1 MQATEERRV
10 VDDIP
15 FSFDARSFRAEVR
28 LDATPEL
35 EGELERYL
43 ERALSTVR
51 PSALLCVAFV
61 GDRDGSRVEIGGR
74 WFESEV
80 LAENLAGIHRV
91 FAYVATCGPEIYDLD
106 ISDLDP
112 FASFWHDTLKTRAVR
127 TAASHVCELTKT
139 TYGIERLSS
148 MNPGSGDVDVWP
160 IRQQAPLFEVLG
172 DVEGAI
178 GVRLTESYL
187 MVPDKS
193 VSGVFFPSDT
203 SYVNCQSCTRAI
215 CPDRRAPY
223 RARA

>member
-15 FSFDARSFRAEVR
+15 FSFDPRSFRAEVR

-43 ERALSTVR
+43 ERALAVVR
-51 PSALLCVAFV
+51 PCALVCVAFV
-61 GDRDGSRVEIGGR
+61 GEREGSRVHMGGQ

-80 LAENLAGIHRV
+80 LAANLADIHRV
-91 FAYVATCGPEIYDLD
+91 FAYVATCGPEIYELD

-112 FASFWHDTLKTRAVR
+112 FASFWHDTLKTRVVR
-127 TAASHVCELTKT
+127 AASTHLCELVKT

-160 IRQQAPLFEVLG
+160 IDQQRPLFDLLG

-178 GVRLTESYL
+178 GVRLTESFL

-193 VSGVFFPSDT
+193 VSGVFFPSERA
-203 SYVNCQSCTRAI
+203 YINCQSCTRAI